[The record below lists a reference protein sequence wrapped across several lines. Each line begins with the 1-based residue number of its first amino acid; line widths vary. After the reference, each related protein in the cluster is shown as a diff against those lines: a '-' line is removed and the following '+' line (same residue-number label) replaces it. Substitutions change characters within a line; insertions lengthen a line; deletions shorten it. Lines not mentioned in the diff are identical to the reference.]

1 MKTTRGHKQ
10 GRRTVVAQRRLTV
23 DNGENFA
30 GRSHRLLHAGPN
42 ISDAAE
48 RTSQIVLIQQECNEG
63 SSGQAAVADE
73 AAANVENRARDG

>member
-1 MKTTRGHKQ
+1 MKTTGGHKQ
-10 GRRTVVAQRRLTV
+10 GKRTVVAQRRLTV

-30 GRSHRLLHAGPN
+30 GRSHCLLHARPN

-73 AAANVENRARDG
+73 AAADVENRTRDG